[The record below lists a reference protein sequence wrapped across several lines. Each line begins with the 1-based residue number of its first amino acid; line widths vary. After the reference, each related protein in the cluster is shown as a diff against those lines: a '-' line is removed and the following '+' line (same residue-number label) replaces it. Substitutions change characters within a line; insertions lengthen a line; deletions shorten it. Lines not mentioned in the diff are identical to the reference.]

1 MKTRRHSKGEVI
13 NEMKLDNHTQM
24 ETTVLKKG
32 QVYVGVREEETG
44 YEDHS
49 DAKCWLFCGGV
60 SSHMSEGP
68 YSLVAQQCNET

>member
-1 MKTRRHSKGEVI
+1 
-13 NEMKLDNHTQM
+13 M

-68 YSLVAQQCNET
+68 YSLVAQQCNETWHRSLISRPVVTGFM